1 MGEDVVLGKV
11 ELPGEDF
18 KKLSLYP
25 VHVSLAKDTGG
36 ESPVD
41 VP

>member
-1 MGEDVVLGKV
+1 MGKDVILGEV

-36 ESPVD
+36 ESPVN